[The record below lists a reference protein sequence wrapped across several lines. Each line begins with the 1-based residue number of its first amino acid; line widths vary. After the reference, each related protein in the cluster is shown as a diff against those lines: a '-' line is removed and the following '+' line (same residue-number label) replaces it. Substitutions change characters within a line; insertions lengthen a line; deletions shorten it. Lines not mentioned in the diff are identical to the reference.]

1 MSTRSTSRREFLAAV
16 GATSAAS
23 ILASSAAAPAAE
35 GAEKLAVD
43 GGTPVRKQLLHH
55 QPYGPQFYDDVEK
68 QELIDVL
75 ESKAPFRWSAGD
87 SKSLQFEK
95 AYAAHIGVKH
105 AIGVT
110 SGTTAL
116 FTAMAAMEIGP
127 GDEVIVPAWTWHS
140 CWHAVVLAGALPVC
154 AEIDESFNLD
164 PARVEGLITP
174 QTKVL
179 MCVHLQGNPA
189 DMDRLLAVARKHGLK
204 VLEDVSQA
212 VGASYKGR
220 PLGSMGHI
228 AAASLQVNKTISA
241 GEGGMVYA
249 NDAAL
254 MERAVRYHDAGG
266 YRPVHQEWLGA
277 ARLDP
282 MPGSNFR
289 MTEFTGGVLLA
300 QVRKLDRIV
309 ADIRRVARRVYDGIA
324 DVPGFRTRLLP
335 DAAGELGAGV
345 YLDLGTNEARER
357 FVAAMRAE
365 NLPAGGPSGS
375 VVLPVQPYAEK
386 KLTVHRAWPTFNSA
400 RGKAIQ
406 YGAASCPRTL
416 DILGRFGGVPL
427 DPGYTE
433 SDTGDIVAA
442 IRKVYPQVSGRPARP
457 SA

>member
-1 MSTRSTSRREFLAAV
+1 MKLWSRRGFL
-16 GATSAAS
+16 
-23 ILASSAAAPAAE
+23 AAPAA
-35 GAEKLAVD
+35 LALD
-43 GGTPVRKQLLHH
+43 GGTPVRKAPLRPRH
-55 QPYGPQFYDDVEK
+55 YGPLYYDDSEW
-68 QELIDVL
+68 QMLADVF
-75 ESKAPFRWSAGD
+75 KARSPFRFAG
-87 SKSLQFEK
+87 FEK
-95 AYAAHIGVKH
+95 PPEKVAALEREFAAWMRVKYALAVN
-105 AIGVT
+105 
-110 SGTTAL
+110 SGTSAL
-116 FTAMAAMEIGP
+116 QAALAALQVGP
-127 GDEVIVPAWTWHS
+127 GDEVIIPAWTWHS

-164 PARVEGLITP
+164 PSRVEGLITP
-174 QTKVL
+174 KTKVL

-189 DMDRLLAVARKHGLK
+189 DMDKLLAVARRHGLK

-212 VGASYKGR
+212 VGASYKGK
-220 PLGSMGHI
+220 PLGSMGDI

-241 GEGGMVYA
+241 GEGGMVYS

-254 MERAVRYHDAGG
+254 MERAVRYHDVGG

-277 ARLDP
+277 ARMDP

-300 QVRKLDRIV
+300 QVRKLDRI
-309 ADIRRVARRVYDGIA
+309 AGDIRKVARRVYEGIA
-324 DVPGFRTRLLP
+324 DLEGLKTRLLP

-345 YLDLGTNEARER
+345 YVDLGTREAREK
-357 FVAAMRAE
+357 FLAAMRAE
-365 NLPAGGPSGS
+365 NVPAAGPAGS

-386 KLTVHRAWPTFNSA
+386 KLTVHPAWPSFTSA

-416 DILGRFGGVPL
+416 DILGRFGGVLL

-433 SDTGDIVAA
+433 ADTRDIVAA
-442 IRKVYPQVSGRPARP
+442 FRKVYPQVRAQSARP